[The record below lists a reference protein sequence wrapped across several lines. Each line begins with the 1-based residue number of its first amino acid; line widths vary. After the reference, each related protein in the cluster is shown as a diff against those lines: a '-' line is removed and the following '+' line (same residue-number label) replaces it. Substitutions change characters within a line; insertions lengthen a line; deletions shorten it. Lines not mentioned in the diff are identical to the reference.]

1 MAQGL
6 TGSWLLPLVA
16 VGAAALTG
24 AVRRYALASRVLD
37 FPNARSAHS
46 APTPRGGGAAIV
58 LSFLAAVTIGF
69 IDGVVDGRTA
79 IALMGAGGISAG
91 VGFLDDHRSIA
102 PRWRL
107 ICHFVA
113 GAWALAWLG
122 GLPAVEMGGASRNLG
137 WAGHLLAALY
147 LVWLLNLYNFMDGI
161 DGIAAVEAVTV
172 GLGAAV
178 LAGGYSSR
186 AQDWLLPAWLAMA
199 ALGFL
204 AWNWPPAKIFMGDAG
219 SGFLGITLGVLSLQA
234 AWIEPKWLWVWAILL
249 GVFVVDASVTLILRL
264 RKGQKPHEAHRS
276 HAYQHAA
283 RQVGSHLPVTV
294 TIGVINLV
302 WLWPIGWLVA
312 RGSLD
317 GLIGCGVAYAPLVWL
332 GIHWKAGQA
341 PAASESA

>member
-1 MAQGL
+1 MPIIFVWW
-6 TGSWLLPLVA
+6 SLPLVA
-16 VGAAALTG
+16 LLAALLTG
-24 AVRRYALASRVLD
+24 GLRRYAVASQILD
-37 FPNARSAHS
+37 IPNVRSAHT
-46 APTPRGGGAAIV
+46 APTPRGGGVAIV
-58 LSFLAAVTIGF
+58 VAFLVALGVALAEDVVGWQAAAAF
-69 IDGVVDGRTA
+69 A
-79 IALMGAGGISAG
+79 GAGGVVAA
-91 VGFLDDHRSIA
+91 VGFLDDHRPIA
-102 PRWRL
+102 VHWRL
-107 ICHFVA
+107 LVHFAA
-113 GAWALAWLG
+113 GAWALVWLG
-122 GLPAVEMGGASRNLG
+122 GLPAIEVGSGSFDLG
-137 WAGHLLAALY
+137 WVGHLLAALY

-161 DGIAAVEAVTV
+161 DGIAGLEAVTV

-178 LAGGYSSR
+178 LYSLYFPR
-186 AQDWLLPAWLAMA
+186 EHEWLLPASLAMA

-204 AWNWPPAKIFMGDAG
+204 TWNWPPAKIFMGDAG

-234 AWIEPKWLWVWAILL
+234 AWSEPKWLWIWAILL
-249 GVFVVDASVTLILRL
+249 GAFVVDASLTLILRL

-294 TIGVINLV
+294 SIGVINLV